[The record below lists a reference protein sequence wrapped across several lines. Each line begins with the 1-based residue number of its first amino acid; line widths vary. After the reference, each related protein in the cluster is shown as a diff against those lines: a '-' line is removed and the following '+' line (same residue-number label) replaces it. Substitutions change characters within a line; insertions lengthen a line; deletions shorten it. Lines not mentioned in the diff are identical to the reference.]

1 MPAGTSSSPAT
12 RPTFSKSVGR
22 LGHGRGQPDR
32 PRVRGRGGECAQPDD
47 EPGVELLGE
56 TDHEPQELEPVEV
69 RLGTDQEEQV
79 EAPRVRAVAKLDLGP
94 AQRGRHAVDD
104 AGHRPSGAL
113 VQEVLAVE
121 GGDQVGVGD
130 LEQCRDRGRGAEAR
144 IDPSFEGDDEDGV
157 GERRLVDQD
166 HPVIGRRHV
175 SDPSRE
181 RADSASAV
189 TWAGNES
196 TDPVSPAVAPAT

>member
-1 MPAGTSSSPAT
+1 MCGAGAGNAPSPAT
-12 RPTFSKSVGR
+12 SRVLNCSARPTTS
-22 LGHGRGQPDR
+22 
-32 PRVRGRGGECAQPDD
+32 A
-47 EPGVELLGE
+47 
-56 TDHEPQELEPVEV
+56 ELEPVEV

-94 AQRGRHAVDD
+94 AQLGRHAVDD

-144 IDPSFEGDDEDGV
+144 IAMALANA
-157 GERRLVDQD
+157 GE
-166 HPVIGRRHV
+166 I
-175 SDPSRE
+175 
-181 RADSASAV
+181 A
-189 TWAGNES
+189 
-196 TDPVSPAVAPAT
+196 